1 MLVRS
6 GTACG
11 WSLLASLGS
20 TTPADAREPR
30 VALDVQ
36 AGPLGDSIAVLARQ
50 SGTSIGSSER
60 LPAEITPAVRG
71 SMTVEAALNRLLR
84 RSSWRA
90 VRLAP
95 DVFRLERRPRAPVLP
110 SSSAMPAASPTG
122 AGPPIGDIV
131 VTATKRRETLADVA
145 APIAVDTGGMLGDD
159 IGEDGGTRAVAQTLT
174 GLFTTNLGPGR
185 NRLFVRGTA
194 DSPFDGFGQAAVS
207 VQVDEARATYDAPDP
222 DVRLVDMAQVELLKG
237 PQGPLYGTGALGGV
251 YRLVPAKPDLDRFA
265 GAISASGRVVSA
277 GGAAGSA
284 DAMVNV
290 PLIDGRLGIR
300 AVGYRS
306 GQGGWI
312 DEVGTGRDVNHG
324 ATSGGRLALRAR
336 VGAAWTLDVSGLAQA
351 SSVAD
356 SQYVDGALGA
366 LTRPHR
372 LPEPQDTDFSLVAAT
387 ATGPIG
393 SMIFTGSAS
402 IAMQELRAT
411 YNATLAAAGLGATGP
426 ASYLDDRRYQVV
438 NAEARVAAGTGRFGW
453 LAGASVLSAAT
464 DATGSITAA
473 TGTGD
478 VLSFQRRVSEIALF
492 GEGTRS
498 VGERLSI
505 EVGARLFRSQTHDER
520 RERDRDNGASGATTR
535 VSPSATLSWRLGR
548 DAIVYARFAS
558 ALRPGG
564 VDASAAGGPASA
576 TAYSSDKLNS
586 LDLGTRAPVG
596 SALTFDADLF
606 VTRWTGV
613 QADYLDANGLVTTR
627 NAGNAD
633 NLGLDASLRWKPD
646 PAWTVTVGTVL
657 QRARI
662 DPNGNLETSADRRLP
677 AVPDASANGEV
688 ARDLTAGRWKL
699 HLLGRANYL
708 GASRLSFDPTLDRRT
723 PDSVILSTAV
733 LADRGGWRLRVG
745 ADNLLD
751 SHADTF
757 AFGNPFSVRS
767 GNQRTPTRP
776 RTLSLT
782 VKRGW

>member
-1 MLVRS
+1 M
-6 GTACG
+6 
-11 WSLLASLGS
+11 
-20 TTPADAREPR
+20 
-30 VALDVQ
+30 
-36 AGPLGDSIAVLARQ
+36 
-50 SGTSIGSSER
+50 
-60 LPAEITPAVRG
+60 PAVVG
-71 SMTVEAALNRLLR
+71 SMTVEAALRQLLR

-95 DVFRLERRPRAPVLP
+95 DVFRLERKPRAVLQARVSAPLDPP
-110 SSSAMPAASPTG
+110 SPG
-122 AGPPIGDIV
+122 AGSPIGDIV

-145 APIAVDTGGMLGDD
+145 APIAVGTGLM
-159 IGEDGGTRAVAQTLT
+159 IGRDVGEGGGTRTVAQTLT

-251 YRLVPAKPDLDRFA
+251 YRLVPAKPDLDQFA
-265 GAISASGRVVSA
+265 GAVNASVAAVSA
-277 GGAAGSA
+277 GAADAST

-290 PLIDGRLGIR
+290 PLVDGRLAVR
-300 AVGYRS
+300 AVGYRF

-324 ATSGGRLALRAR
+324 VTSGGRLALRTR
-336 VGAAWTLDVSGLAQA
+336 IGAAWTLDVSGLAQA
-351 SSVAD
+351 SSVAN
-356 SQYVDGALGA
+356 SQYVDGQLGP

-393 SMIFTGSAS
+393 SMAFTGTAS
-402 IAMQELRAT
+402 MATQELRAT
-411 YNATLAAAGLGATGP
+411 YDATLAGAGLGASGP

-438 NAEARVAAGTGRFGW
+438 NAEVRVAAGTGRFSW

-473 TGTGD
+473 SGTGN
-478 VLSFQRRVSEIALF
+478 VLAFQRRVSEIALF

-520 RERDRDNGASGATTR
+520 RERDRDNGVSGAATR
-535 VSPSATLSWRLGR
+535 VSPSATLSWRPGR
-548 DAIVYARFAS
+548 DAILYARFAS

-576 TAYSSDKLNS
+576 TAYTSDKLNS
-586 LDLGTRAPVG
+586 LDLGARAPVG

-606 VTRWTGV
+606 MTRWTGV

-627 NAGNAD
+627 NAGDAN

-677 AVPDASANGEV
+677 AVPDTSANAEV
-688 ARDLTAGRWKL
+688 ARDLTAGPWKL
-699 HLLGRANYL
+699 HLLARANYL

-723 PDSVILSTAV
+723 PDSVIFSTAV
-733 LADRGGWRLRVG
+733 VADRGGWRLRVG

-776 RTLSLT
+776 RTLSVT